1 LSSDTL
7 SDVLRAVRLQGA
19 VYFFVD
25 AAAPWVAQAPP
36 AKAVAAAVMPGSEH
50 VIEYHVITR
59 GACWAGLLDG
69 DAVKLEAGDVIV
81 FPHGDAHV
89 VWSTPGM
96 RAEPDWEAYRR
107 PGDEHLPFY
116 YREGSE
122 TGDEIQLVCGFLG
135 CDARPFNPLLSTLP
149 AMIHVH
155 GATDDSGLGQFI
167 RVAIHE
173 SSQKRAGGECVLARL
188 SELMFLEVVRRYL
201 EALPEEQTGWLAGLR
216 DRHVGRAL
224 SLLHGDP
231 AHPWTL
237 EALSQRV
244 GLSRSALADRF
255 THFVGQPPMQYLA
268 SWRMQ
273 MAAGLLAGSH
283 MSVAG
288 VALAVGYD
296 SEAAFSRAFK
306 KAVGEPPAAWRRR
319 RTMQS
324 GATA

>member
-1 LSSDTL
+1 MSSDTL
-7 SDVLRAVRLQGA
+7 SEVLRAVRLQGA
-19 VYFFVD
+19 VFFLVD

-69 DAVKLEAGDVIV
+69 EAVRLEAGDVV
-81 FPHGDAHV
+81 AFPHGDPHAV
-89 VWSTPGM
+89 SSAPGM
-96 RAEPDWEAYRR
+96 RAEPDWEAHRR
-107 PGDEHLPFY
+107 PADEQLPFF
-116 YREGSE
+116 YREGAE
-122 TGDEIQLVCGFLG
+122 VGDTIQLVCGFLG

-149 AMIHVH
+149 PMIHVRDAA
-155 GATDDSGLGQFI
+155 GDSRLSQLI
-167 RVAIHE
+167 RVAIDE
-173 SSQKRAGGECVLARL
+173 SHQKRAGGECVLARL
-188 SELMFLEVVRRYL
+188 SELMFVEVVRRYL
-201 EALPEEQTGWLAGLR
+201 ESLPEEQTGWLAGLR

-237 EALSQRV
+237 DALAQRV

-255 THFVGQPPMQYLA
+255 AHFVGQPPMQYLA
-268 SWRMQ
+268 RWRMQ
-273 MAAGLLAGSH
+273 VAAGLLAGGH
-283 MSVAG
+283 ASVAG
-288 VALAVGYD
+288 VALSVGYD

-319 RTMQS
+319 RTMQP
-324 GATA
+324 GATT

>member
-1 LSSDTL
+1 MSSDTL
-7 SDVLRAVRLQGA
+7 SEVLRAVRLQGA
-19 VYFFVD
+19 VFFLVD

-69 DAVKLEAGDVIV
+69 EAVRLQAGDVIV
-81 FPHGDAHV
+81 FPHGDPHAV
-89 VWSTPGM
+89 SSTPGM
-96 RAEPDWEAYRR
+96 RAEPDWEGYRR
-107 PGDEHLPFY
+107 SGDAQLPFP
-116 YREGSE
+116 YRVGEGDQ
-122 TGDEIQLVCGFLG
+122 TQLVCGFLG
-135 CDARPFNPLLSTLP
+135 CDARSFNPLLSTLP
-149 AMIHVH
+149 PMIHVR
-155 GATDDSGLGQFI
+155 GAADDNGLGQFM
-167 RVAIHE
+167 RVAIDE
-173 SSQKRAGGECVLARL
+173 SQQKRAGGECVLARL
-188 SELMFLEVVRRYL
+188 SELMFVEVVRRYL
-201 EALPEEQTGWLAGLR
+201 KSLPEEHTGWLAGLR

-237 EALSQRV
+237 EALAQWA

-268 SWRMQ
+268 RWRMQ
-273 MAAGLLAGSH
+273 VAAGLLAGGH
-283 MSVAG
+283 ASVAG

-306 KAVGEPPAAWRRR
+306 KAVWQPPAAWRRR
-319 RTMQS
+319 TMQP